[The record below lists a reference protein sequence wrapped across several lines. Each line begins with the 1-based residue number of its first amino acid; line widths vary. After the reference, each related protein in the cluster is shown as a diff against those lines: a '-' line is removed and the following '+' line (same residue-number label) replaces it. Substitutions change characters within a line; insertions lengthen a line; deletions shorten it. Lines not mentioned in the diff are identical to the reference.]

1 MISYCIPS
9 KNNLRYLIPCIKSI
23 RENSHYDNEV
33 IVFVDQDN
41 DGTESWLIE
50 NNIKYFVN
58 QSGAPLGI
66 GHAYDTMFKQ
76 ARFDKVVA
84 FHADMI
90 LGKDADLNMIKHHS
104 IGKVVCST
112 RIEPPLHPHGP
123 EKMTM
128 DFGLWPE
135 EIKWKEFDAY
145 VKHYS
150 NLNFGVTTKSM
161 FAPWLID
168 RRNHLGH
175 DPLFLSVYEDAD
187 LFRRFVLA
195 GYELVQS
202 WDSLVY
208 HLTCRGGQFS
218 GATKME
224 DFKKKDENWLR
235 NNQISMLEYV
245 RKWGG
250 MFKEY
255 GPCEPRPN
263 IKYDIG
269 LKVTNARHIPEIL
282 GYEPYFNSMQVDID
296 TQKYI
301 ESAQLN
307 SKFDIKAKFVEEL
320 TNDIIVELDCS
331 SKTQLES
338 FDYAIQ
344 NIEDLLSSTEPNE
357 TYQLANDGILL
368 TIKVKDKIPQN
379 IKIDLW

>member
-1 MISYCIPS
+1 MSITYCIPS

-23 RENSHYDNEV
+23 RENSHYDNEI
-33 IVFVDQDN
+33 IVYVDQDE
-41 DGTESWLIE
+41 DGTEKWLID
-50 NNIKYFVN
+50 NKVKHFVN
-58 QSGAPLGI
+58 NTGSPKGI
-66 GHAYDTMFKQ
+66 GHAYDTMFK
-76 ARFDKVVA
+76 AATFDKVVA

-90 LGKDADLNMIKHHS
+90 LGKDADINALKHHS

-112 RIEPPLHPHGP
+112 RIEPPLHPTGP

-128 DFGLWPE
+128 DFGMWPE

-150 NLNFGVTTKSM
+150 TVNSGKTTKSM

-208 HLTCRGGQFS
+208 HLTCRGGQFA

-224 DFKKKDENWLR
+224 DFKKKDEAWLR

-250 MFKEY
+250 LFKEY

-263 IKYDIG
+263 KKYDVGIK
-269 LKVTNARHIPEIL
+269 LTNCTHEAL
-282 GYEPYFNSMQVDID
+282 TFEPYFNSLSVDID
-296 TQKYI
+296 ASEYI
-301 ESAQLN
+301 KEYQQY
-307 SKFDIKAKFVEEL
+307 SKFDLSSKFVKELKNDIVIEVDCSLPEQVSTAQTIIQNLEDYVDSSELEPNNTYWVSGVLIKAGTLQKE
-320 TNDIIVELDCS
+320 II
-331 SKTQLES
+331 Q
-338 FDYAIQ
+338 
-344 NIEDLLSSTEPNE
+344 
-357 TYQLANDGILL
+357 
-368 TIKVKDKIPQN
+368 
-379 IKIDLW
+379 IDLWN

>member
-1 MISYCIPS
+1 
-9 KNNLRYLIPCIKSI
+9 
-23 RENSHYDNEV
+23 
-33 IVFVDQDN
+33 
-41 DGTESWLIE
+41 
-50 NNIKYFVN
+50 
-58 QSGAPLGI
+58 
-66 GHAYDTMFKQ
+66 
-76 ARFDKVVA
+76 
-84 FHADMI
+84 
-90 LGKDADLNMIKHHS
+90 
-104 IGKVVCST
+104 
-112 RIEPPLHPHGP
+112 
-123 EKMTM
+123 
-128 DFGLWPE
+128 
-135 EIKWKEFDAY
+135 
-145 VKHYS
+145 
-150 NLNFGVTTKSM
+150 
-161 FAPWLID
+161 
-168 RRNHLGH
+168 
-175 DPLFLSVYEDAD
+175 LFLSVYEDAD

-338 FDYAIQ
+338 FNYAIQ